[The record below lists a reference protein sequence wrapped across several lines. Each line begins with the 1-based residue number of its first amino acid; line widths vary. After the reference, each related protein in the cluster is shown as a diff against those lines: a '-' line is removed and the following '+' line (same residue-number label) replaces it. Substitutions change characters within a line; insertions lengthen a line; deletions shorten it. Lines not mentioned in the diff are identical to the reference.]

1 MTLPRSFAPVNIAD
15 KLEET
20 GMRGQNFIFLTDWK
34 REQLIN
40 LFEAAQMIEP
50 FWKHR
55 LNLMNNKVLGTIFF
69 QPSTRTRFSTEDAMI
84 RLGGSVLSESN
95 PLHSSSTAKGESL
108 FDYLR
113 TVSTYADIIG
123 LRHYDDEN
131 VFRSLEGAAVPV
143 ISCGWGNVTH
153 PTQGILDLYTCYRAF
168 GDFAGMKVMIAT
180 PDLSRARSG
189 HSFAMGL
196 AQMGAEIIYVGSS
209 ENKMPPL
216 VQNKLNEAE
225 AKYKVYNDLNNA
237 EIMDLMSD
245 CDACYLPGCSVPK
258 DNPEDRAAFLNL
270 IKPFYI
276 TLEGLETIKRKNGR
290 RVGIMH
296 SLPRNEVEFD
306 QAIDNSEFQLYFQQ
320 MAFSVPIRMAL
331 IAAMVGVK

>member
-20 GMRGQNFIFLTDWK
+20 GMRGKNFIFLTDWK
-34 REQLIN
+34 REQLIS

-69 QPSTRTRFSTEDAMI
+69 QPSTRTRFSTEDAMV

-123 LRHYDDEN
+123 LRHYDDGN
-131 VFRSLEGAAVPV
+131 VFRSLEGATVPV

-168 GDFAGMKVMIAT
+168 GNFEGMKIMIAT

-209 ENKMPPL
+209 KNKMLPL
-216 VQNKLNEAE
+216 VQDKLNEAG
-225 AKYKVYNDLNNA
+225 AKYEIYNDLSNA
-237 EIMDLMSD
+237 EIMDLMAG

-258 DNPEDRAAFLNL
+258 DNP
-270 IKPFYI
+270 
-276 TLEGLETIKRKNGR
+276 
-290 RVGIMH
+290 
-296 SLPRNEVEFD
+296 
-306 QAIDNSEFQLYFQQ
+306 
-320 MAFSVPIRMAL
+320 
-331 IAAMVGVK
+331 